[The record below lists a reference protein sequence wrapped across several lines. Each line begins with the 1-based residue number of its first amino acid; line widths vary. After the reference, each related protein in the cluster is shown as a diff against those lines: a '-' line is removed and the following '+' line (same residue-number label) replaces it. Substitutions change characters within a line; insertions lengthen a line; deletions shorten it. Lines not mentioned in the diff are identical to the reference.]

1 MTLTGML
8 AAGGIAY
15 GAICL
20 LMYVFQERLL
30 FLPDAPGRAV
40 TATPAAL
47 GLAYEELGIVA
58 ADGERLHGWWIPAPR
73 ARFTVLHFHGN
84 AGNIGHRLE
93 HVQLLHGLGLNMLLF
108 DYRGYGRS
116 SGTASEAGLYRDAE
130 AVWEH
135 AVATRGVPAASVVL
149 HGQSMGGAVAA
160 WLAARRE
167 PAALVVESAFTSV
180 PELAGQLYPWLPGR
194 WMTHL
199 KLDTRAAVARA
210 RCPVLV
216 IHSREDEIIP
226 FAHGEA
232 LYAAATGR
240 KALLALGGSH
250 NDGFWLGREAYAA
263 SWRDFLAALPGPEA
277 AADR

>member
-8 AAGGIAY
+8 AAVAIAY
-15 GAICL
+15 LAVCA
-20 LMYVFQERLL
+20 LMYFFQERLL
-30 FLPDAPGRAV
+30 FLPNVPGRAV

-47 GLAYEELGIVA
+47 GLPFEELSLA
-58 ADGERLHGWWIPAPR
+58 TADGERLHGWWIPAPQ
-73 ARFTVLHFHGN
+73 ARRTVLHFHGN

-93 HVQLLHGLGLNMLLF
+93 HVQLLHGLGLNVLLF
-108 DYRGYGRS
+108 DYRGYGQS
-116 SGTASEAGLYRDAE
+116 SGEAHEAGLYLDAE
-130 AVWEH
+130 AAWDH
-135 AVATRGVPAASVVL
+135 AVTARGVAPGAIVL

-194 WMTHL
+194 WLSHL
-199 KLDTRAAVARA
+199 KLDTRAGLARA

-216 IHSREDEIIP
+216 IHSRDDEIIP

-232 LYAAATGR
+232 LHAAAAGR
-240 KALLALGGSH
+240 KALVALGGSH
-250 NDGFWLGREAYAA
+250 NDGFWLGREAYVAG
-263 SWRDFLAALPGPEA
+263 WRDFLAALPA
-277 AADR
+277 S